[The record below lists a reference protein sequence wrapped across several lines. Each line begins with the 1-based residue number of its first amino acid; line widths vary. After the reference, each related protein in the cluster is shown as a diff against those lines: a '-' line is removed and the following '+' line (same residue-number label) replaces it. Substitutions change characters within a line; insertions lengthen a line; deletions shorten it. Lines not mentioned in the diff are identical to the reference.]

1 MCCCV
6 RLIKIGLTLKKKSI
20 MKKPTKIL
28 QMSFLVGAL
37 FSTSLLAQGQ
47 GWDFTYLAPS
57 SYSGTGVF
65 FTYGKGKYE
74 KAYDNEGT
82 VVPLLSLYGPTNITK
97 LLLDSSDSSGFLAQS
112 STISAHDYN
121 ILKAITNDAIG
132 KEIGTIGDLVA
143 KGDVAF
149 NDFVFGAGLTI
160 NKAISLVAT
169 LPVFRYTFTHKG
181 VTDLT
186 PAEYQIPEWIAFI
199 KSYKNILAGYGL
211 KTESY
216 TENAIGDLQFSVVLE
231 NLLDTVESFDVKAR
245 VGVIIPTAT
254 RERLDHVFT
263 IDYGHRKQFGGLFG
277 LTFTSLSSDYFQLQ
291 AGGNVMMFRE
301 GTETVRMY
309 TDERQ
314 SGFVKL
320 AQGAARQ
327 SVGNVW
333 NAFGTFKVTTPN
345 SPVSVLMGYACNGQS
360 DTVLHPEDQSAF
372 KTHIVNKDP
381 RLKKWVSHSV
391 FTEMLFVKKAANKY
405 CEEYKLSLLVDY
417 PFAGKNTV
425 KGVRYGG
432 SCGVALQFDF

>member
-6 RLIKIGLTLKKKSI
+6 RVIKIGLTLKKKSI
-20 MKKPTKIL
+20 MKKPTKTL

-65 FTYGKGKYE
+65 FTYGRGKYE

-82 VVPLLSLYGPTNITK
+82 VVPLLSLYGPTNVPT
-97 LLLDSSDSSGFLAQS
+97 LLLDSSSGSGNLAQS

-121 ILKAITNDAIG
+121 ILSTITNEGLGASRN
-132 KEIGTIGDLVA
+132 LVA
-143 KGDVAF
+143 EGNVAF
-149 NDFVFGAGLTI
+149 NDFVFGAGLKI

-186 PAEYQIPEWIAFI
+186 PAEYQSPNWVAFI

-231 NLLDTVESFDVKAR
+231 NLLDTVESFDIKAR
-245 VGVIIPTAT
+245 LGVIIPTAT
-254 RERLDHVFT
+254 KERLDHVFT
-263 IDYGHRKQFGGLFG
+263 VDYGHRKQFGGLFG
-277 LTFTSLSSDYFQLQ
+277 LTITSLTSDYFQLQ
-291 AGGNVMMFRE
+291 AGGNVIMFAE

-333 NAFGTFKVTTPN
+333 NAFGTFTVTTPN
-345 SPVSVLMGYACNGQS
+345 SPVSLLMGYACNGQS

-372 KTHIVNKDP
+372 KTHIVNRDP
-381 RLKKWVSHSV
+381 RLKKWLSHTV
-391 FTEMLFVKKAANKY
+391 FTEMLFVKKASNKY

-417 PFAGKNTV
+417 PLAGKNTV